1 VFFATVGRRSPAGVA
16 TTAAVTLALAF
27 VHPTYAIFVALPLGG
42 YLVARTALARRD
54 VAWGA
59 AALGAVVAATVA
71 VALWLR
77 PIAEE
82 TASVDPSPEE
92 LERALEHYK
101 GQIDVISDDRY
112 RLAPEVF
119 GRSGAIAVAA
129 LLALPLAGLAAK
141 RRWAAL
147 ALGGSLAVLAVML
160 LPELFTRFSDV
171 VSLSQSRRAA
181 GFVPFALVVAGGAAV
196 LARLLAWGA
205 LPVALGTGI
214 ALQLA
219 YPGDF
224 GYALQEGGPAIA
236 TWIALVGGAVALV
249 AGIFLRRRFGE
260 LDRRDL
266 VAAAAAVLLVVPVAV
281 HGFANWDKRET
292 TGVQLTSGLVQA
304 LRTDVPKGAVVFSD
318 VETSYRIAAFAPVY
332 VANSP
337 PGHVADTEKN
347 RPYQRRD
354 DERQFFRTGDL
365 SIPRRYGATW
375 LVVNHARHKLRF
387 GLKRVYHD
395 ERYDLYRL

>member
-1 VFFATVGRRSPAGVA
+1 
-16 TTAAVTLALAF
+16 
-27 VHPTYAIFVALPLGG
+27 VALPLAG
-42 YLVARTALARRD
+42 YLVARAVLARRD
-54 VAWGA
+54 IVWGS
-59 AALGAVVAATVA
+59 AALAAVVVPTIG

-77 PIAEE
+77 PIAED
-82 TASVDPSPEE
+82 TASVDPSREE
-92 LERALEHYK
+92 LHRALQHYE
-101 GQIDVISDDRY
+101 GQLDVFSDDRY
-112 RLAPEVF
+112 RIAPEVF

-147 ALGGSLAVLAVML
+147 VLGGSLAVLAVML

-181 GFVPFALVVAGGAAV
+181 GFVPFAFVVAGASAV

-214 ALQLA
+214 ALQLV

-224 GYALQEGGPAIA
+224 GYTLQEGGPAIA
-236 TWIALVGGAVALV
+236 TWIALVGGGAALV
-249 AGIFLRRRFGE
+249 AGIFLPRRFAE
-260 LDRRDL
+260 LDRRC
-266 VAAAAAVLLVVPVAV
+266 VIAAAAAVLVAVPVAV

-292 TGVQLTSGLVQA
+292 TGVQLTGGLVRA
-304 LRTDVPKGAVVFSD
+304 LRTEVPKGAVVFSD
-318 VETSYRIAAFAPVY
+318 VETSYRIAALAPVY

-337 PGHVADTEKN
+337 PGHVADTKKN
-347 RPYQRRD
+347 RPYKRRA
-354 DERQFFRTGDL
+354 DERRFFRSGNL
-365 SIPRRYGATW
+365 RIPRRYGATW

-387 GLKRVYHD
+387 HLKRVFHD
-395 ERYDLYRL
+395 ARYDLYRL